1 MAVLSIQSQ
10 VVRGHVGNSA
20 ACFTLQRLGHDVWPV
35 PTVLFSN
42 HPGHG
47 SHRGHDLSEYQLN
60 ELMQG
65 LADHE
70 GWLEKVNAVLT
81 GYLGNDDQIEAI
93 GDMIDLVKERSAEML
108 YVCDPVVGDAE
119 GLYAD
124 ENIRE
129 GLMEDLLP
137 RADIATPNRFELQA
151 LLEQPEPIETVNQ
164 AIEAARQL
172 PCPITIVSSVEDTAR
187 FPGQIQTV
195 LVKENE
201 AYVVSMGKLD
211 FNPKGA
217 GDLLTALTL
226 SGLLKR
232 RPIEPALAHAH
243 GSLYD
248 ILSATYRA
256 GAPELLLIGQQER
269 LVTPFTTVTIGR
281 A

>member
-1 MAVLSIQSQ
+1 MAVLSIQSL

-20 ACFTLQRLGHDVWPV
+20 AQFALQRLGHDVWAV

-47 SHRGHDLSEYQLN
+47 SHRGHDLNEYQIN

-70 GWLEKVNAVLT
+70 GWIEKIQAVLT

-93 GDMIDLVKERSAEML
+93 GDVIDAVKEKNPSAL

-151 LLEQPEPIETVNQ
+151 LLEQPEPIVTVND

-172 PCPITIVSSVEDTAR
+172 PTPIVIVSSVEDTAR
-187 FPGQIQTV
+187 FAGQIQTV

-201 AYVVSMGKLD
+201 AYVVSVAKLD

-232 RPIEPALAHAH
+232 RPLEPALAHAH

-248 ILSATYRA
+248 ILAATYRA
-256 GAPELLLIGQQER
+256 GAPEMLLIGEQER
-269 LVTPFTTVTIGR
+269 LVSPFTTVTIGR